1 MAHWNY
7 KDGKI
12 HYWPAKDRGD
22 GWFEVDCGCSGGI
35 QWGGEE
41 PIECNT
47 CSASG
52 VIFWHKKSS
61 VFAQYPGGPFQGKG
75 ELSKLELKGGTG

>member
-12 HYWPAKDRGD
+12 HYWAAQDCKN
-22 GWFEVDCGCSGGI
+22 GWFKVDCGCSGGI

-41 PIECNT
+41 PIECNDCNGT
-47 CSASG
+47 GS
-52 VIFWHKKSS
+52 ITWHKKSG
-61 VFAQYPGGPFQGKG
+61 VFALYPGGPFQGKG
-75 ELSKLELKGGTG
+75 ELSELELKGGTR